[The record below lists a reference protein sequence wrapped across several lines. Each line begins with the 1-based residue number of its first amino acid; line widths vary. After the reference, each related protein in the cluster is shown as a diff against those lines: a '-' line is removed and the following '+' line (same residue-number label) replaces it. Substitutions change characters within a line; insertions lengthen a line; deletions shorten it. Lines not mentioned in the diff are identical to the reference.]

1 MSGFDPVTKEAC
13 MVSEETGSRV
23 EWTSEET
30 YRFRLGAFREALLSW
45 LESNPDG
52 KFLFAGKH
60 VHVK

>member
-1 MSGFDPVTKEAC
+1 MSGLDPVTKETC

-30 YRFRLGAFREALLSW
+30 YRFRLGDFRESLLSW

-52 KFLFAGKH
+52 KFLFVSKCA
-60 VHVK
+60 HVK